1 MAGKR
6 FTEAQ
11 RRELLRLFQART
23 GSVEAFTRRYSVSAA
38 SLYQW
43 QQSVDSSS
51 PGGFIELKPDP
62 SPAEKSCKLIL
73 QAGSVVLH
81 FQTLPDAVWLTE
93 LIENIQQ

>member
-6 FTEAQ
+6 FTEGQ
-11 RRELLRLFQART
+11 RRELVRLFHART
-23 GSVEAFTRRYSVSAA
+23 VSVEAFTKRYGVSAA

-51 PGGFIELKPDP
+51 TGGFIELKPDP
-62 SPAEKSCKLIL
+62 SPAESCMLIL